1 MTAVRADQHSSEVA
15 AGEIKRKLA
24 MRMGFAG
31 LMIVALLGGLALFD
45 YLSVQDSSVES
56 SAPQFN
62 EPVPVAK
69 KVQTQPV
76 TPVEP
81 VLDTAKD
88 EKKTSLPESS
98 ALPVGKSTPLQEP
111 PPRPEIQAQPA
122 LPRATPGAAR
132 AHTAVP
138 AAPTGS
144 RPAEPRNVAA
154 ALAPARSEASA
165 PSVTSPPAPPRLF
178 SGYALQAGVFADP
191 RRAEDLHARLM
202 QEGIAAS
209 IESRVQVGP
218 FKTKAE
224 AEAAREKLKALGID
238 TVLLPPRGAK
248 R

>member
-1 MTAVRADQHSSEVA
+1 MTAVRADQHSNEVA
-15 AGEIKRKLA
+15 AGEVRRKLA

-45 YLSVQDSSVES
+45 YLSAQGNSVES

-76 TPVEP
+76 TPAEP
-81 VLDTAKD
+81 VLEAAKD

-98 ALPVGKSTPLQEP
+98 ALPVDKSMPRQEP
-111 PPRPEIQAQPA
+111 PPRPEVQAQPA
-122 LPRATPGAAR
+122 LPRSSPSTAR
-132 AHTAVP
+132 SPV
-138 AAPTGS
+138 AAPVPPTGARS
-144 RPAEPRNVAA
+144 SEPRSVAG
-154 ALAPARSEASA
+154 ALAPARSEASSPSA
-165 PSVTSPPAPPRLF
+165 PTPPAPPRLF

-191 RRAEDLHARLM
+191 RRAEDLQARLM
-202 QEGIAAS
+202 QEGVPAT

-238 TVLLPPRGAK
+238 TVMLPPRGAK